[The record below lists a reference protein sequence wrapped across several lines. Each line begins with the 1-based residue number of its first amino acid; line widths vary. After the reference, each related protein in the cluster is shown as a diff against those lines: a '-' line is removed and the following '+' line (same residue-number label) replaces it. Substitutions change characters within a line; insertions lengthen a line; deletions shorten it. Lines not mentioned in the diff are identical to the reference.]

1 MGLTLLRIL
10 AFQNGVQLK
19 KKGMNYF
26 WNSGCNCVG
35 LLLTVG
41 TRNFR
46 KTDWVGCNRKM
57 FLTGVKTDVWREGH
71 ILGNNNWLL
80 GAQYDSD

>member
-1 MGLTLLRIL
+1 MGFTLLRIL

-19 KKGMNYF
+19 KKKDMNYL

-41 TRNFR
+41 T
-46 KTDWVGCNRKM
+46 
-57 FLTGVKTDVWREGH
+57 
-71 ILGNNNWLL
+71 
-80 GAQYDSD
+80 

>member
-19 KKGMNYF
+19 KKDMNYF

-41 TRNFR
+41 T
-46 KTDWVGCNRKM
+46 
-57 FLTGVKTDVWREGH
+57 
-71 ILGNNNWLL
+71 
-80 GAQYDSD
+80 